1 MEQDLNNNSRISSN
15 LWSCTIWARD
25 FPAYQS
31 KQLGTNFTGRNSIGG
46 LLVALGSNPNIPM
59 GKVMSLLTKCVKKM
73 RSRDWLCEELEQYLE
88 DQTEKL
94 QRSNTAAPTHQQQ
107 QHSKKKPTTSTSTK
121 TITNPANP
129 HTDTNSTNNNTTDN
143 STIKKYFNPLNA
155 IPIIISS
162 QDDKDD
168 SKDVEDLSDR
178 DLMEFC
184 YEDSDQDPLEKK
196 TEHVEE
202 KKTEPS
208 PSSPFK
214 AFANLASKALDFF
227 ADNPGGSPYPSPNT
241 NTAGGD
247 SGTN

>member
-1 MEQDLNNNSRISSN
+1 M
-15 LWSCTIWARD
+15 
-25 FPAYQS
+25 
-31 KQLGTNFTGRNSIGG
+31 
-46 LLVALGSNPNIPM
+46 
-59 GKVMSLLTKCVKKM
+59 
-73 RSRDWLCEELEQYLE
+73 
-88 DQTEKL
+88 
-94 QRSNTAAPTHQQQ
+94 
-107 QHSKKKPTTSTSTK
+107 
-121 TITNPANP
+121 
-129 HTDTNSTNNNTTDN
+129 
-143 STIKKYFNPLNA
+143 
-155 IPIIISS
+155 PIIISS

-227 ADNPGGSPYPSPNT
+227 ADNPGGSPYPSPST